1 MEFNSLIIKFDI
13 LCLREI
19 STFLP
24 IILNSRLQNLKFN
37 FLYQVIS
44 QNVHIPMSLS
54 NTDLCFYG
62 SISNV
67 SHFHWSISTHSEF
80 SIETDIC
87 ICSVIHPLYVNV
99 KGYSH
104 IKTFDLAIQQTTN
117 IDQLSV
123 LKRSG
128 SRSR

>member
-13 LCLREI
+13 LCLGEI

-24 IILNSRLQNLKFN
+24 IILNSRLQNLKLN
-37 FLYQVIS
+37 FLYQIIS
-44 QNVHIPMSLS
+44 QNVDIPMSVS

-87 ICSVIHPLYVNV
+87 ICAVIHPLYVNQ
-99 KGYSH
+99 GHSH

-117 IDQLSV
+117 IDQLNV
-123 LKRSG
+123 IKRSG

>member
-1 MEFNSLIIKFDI
+1 MEFNSLITKFDI
-13 LCLREI
+13 LCLGEI

-44 QNVHIPMSLS
+44 QNLHIPMSVS

-62 SISNV
+62 SISNI

-80 SIETDIC
+80 SIEIDIC
-87 ICSVIHPLYVNV
+87 ICTVIHPLYVNQ
-99 KGYSH
+99 GYFH